1 MNKRDRSQHN
11 LRAKS
16 SSQHAM
22 GFSMIELMIAIVVLT
37 ILIVTAVASYRNQ
50 GMRANR
56 TNAIDELLRQAAFQ
70 QRQFSN
76 NNQYTAVGNFLTD
89 NGGYQIQTAVP
100 AGGAT
105 YVLSAVPQGNQAND
119 SCGTLS
125 INNVGQKTSS
135 VGDNRQ
141 CWAGRNG

>member
-1 MNKRDRSQHN
+1 MNKRKHNHHRLGARSE
-11 LRAKS
+11 
-16 SSQHAM
+16 SQRSM

-37 ILIVTAVASYRNQ
+37 ILLVTAVASYRNQ
-50 GMRANR
+50 GLRANR

-125 INNVGQKTSS
+125 INNVGQKTSTI
-135 VGDNRQ
+135 GDDKQ